1 MGMTFKRREGHGNGN
16 GHGSGGRSLPAPA
29 ASPRRRNGNGNG
41 HGHGRGWG
49 DGDGTLHL
57 YLRRISEIPLV
68 PRDEERRLAVRAAR
82 GDERALAQLI
92 EANLRFVVK
101 VALHYQGCGLSV
113 LDLIGEGNVG
123 LVRAA
128 RRFSPAY
135 DVRFITYAAWWIRR
149 AIVEALA
156 RCGGPV
162 RLPVRKARLAW
173 QINRAPAAP
182 APEAGAAPEPDGLAA
197 YLGADRAELEAI
209 LRART
214 PSVSIDEGPDAFDR
228 LSLLIGSDRGEEPW
242 AAGERRAALGQALA
256 SLSPREG
263 QVLSLRFGLEG
274 EPMSLE
280 EIGRRFRLSR
290 ERIRQIEKAAT
301 GRLRHGSSAK
311 TLREL
316 VV

>member
-1 MGMTFKRREGHGNGN
+1 MGMTFTRREGNGN
-16 GHGSGGRSLPAPA
+16 GNGRRPLPALA
-29 ASPRRRNGNGNG
+29 ASARRRNG

-57 YLRRISEIPLV
+57 YLRRISEIPLI
-68 PRDEERRLAVRAAR
+68 PREEERRLAVRAAR
-82 GDERALAQLI
+82 GDERALAQLV

-101 VALHYQGCGLSV
+101 VALHYRGCGLSI

-135 DVRFITYAAWWIRR
+135 DVRFITYAAWWVRR
-149 AIVEALA
+149 GIVEALA

-162 RLPVRKARLAW
+162 RLPVRKARLAS
-173 QINRAPAAP
+173 QINRASAAFAP
-182 APEAGAAPEPDGLAA
+182 AEGAGPEPDGLAA
-197 YLGADRAELEAI
+197 YPPADRAELEAI
-209 LRART
+209 LRARAPT
-214 PSVSIDEGPDAFDR
+214 VSLDEGPDASDR
-228 LSLLIGSDRGEEPW
+228 LSLLIGGERGEEPW
-242 AAGERRAALGQALA
+242 AAAERRAALGQALG
-256 SLSPREG
+256 SLSRREE
-263 QVLSLRFGLEG
+263 QVLGLRFGLEG

-290 ERIRQIEKAAT
+290 ERIRQIEQAAT
-301 GRLRHGSSAK
+301 GRLRHGPSAK

>member
-1 MGMTFKRREGHGNGN
+1 MGIAFK
-16 GHGSGGRSLPAPA
+16 P
-29 ASPRRRNGNGNG
+29 RNGNGNG
-41 HGHGRGWG
+41 HGHGGRPLPAPVPSPRRRNGNGHGKGWG

-57 YLRRISEIPLV
+57 YLRRISEIPLI
-68 PRDEERRLAVRAAR
+68 PRDEERRLAERAAR

-101 VALHYQGCGLSV
+101 VALHYQGCGLSL

-162 RLPVRKARLAW
+162 RLPVRKARLAS
-173 QINRAPAAP
+173 QINRAPAGP
-182 APEAGAAPEPDGLAA
+182 VPEAGAGPEPDGLAA
-197 YLGADRAELEAI
+197 YLAADRAEREAV

-214 PSVSIDEGPDAFDR
+214 PTVSLDEAPDVADR
-228 LSLLIGSDRGEEPW
+228 LALLIGGERGEEPW
-242 AAGERRAALGQALA
+242 APGERRAALGQALA
-256 SLSPREG
+256 SLSPREE
-263 QVLSLRFGLEG
+263 QVLSLRFGLAG

-301 GRLRHGSSAK
+301 GRLRHGPSAK

-316 VV
+316 VG